1 MTFRWGFFA
10 GVAALVLSF
19 IVGLFSEANTGT
31 VILRALL
38 FGLLFFGLGTGI
50 WVLIHK
56 FFPELLAAI
65 YNEEEQDSFSSPGSK
80 VDITLDNNDRT
91 FAVPEMY
98 RNSINL
104 NEMGNINDL
113 LGKNT
118 SAAEDLAAKEG
129 EGEDEGEEG
138 NVDQN
143 KEEGYNDEQSSTF
156 GGGLI
161 DFAELELTPKKSAPV
176 LDSTPSFNPVF
187 TPSFGG
193 ENNDLGGLPDLDSM
207 SAAFSTTTY
216 STSDESDSLGNDFL
230 GDRDKDKPLQ
240 GDYSAEELAKGIKT
254 VLTKDKM

>member
-10 GVAALVLSF
+10 GAAALVLSF
-19 IVGLFSEANTGT
+19 IVGLFSEANMGI

-98 RNSINL
+98 RNSINPD
-104 NEMGNINDL
+104 EMGNINDL

-118 SAAEDLAAKEG
+118 NADLAAKEG
-129 EGEDEGEEG
+129 EGEED

-161 DFAELELTPKKSAPV
+161 DLAELELTPKKSEPV
-176 LDSTPSFNPVF
+176 PDSIPSFNPVF
-187 TPSFGG
+187 APSFGG
-193 ENNDLGGLPDLDSM
+193 DAGDLGSLPDLDTM

-216 STSDESDSLGNDFL
+216 NSTSAESDSFGNDFS
-230 GDRDKDKPLQ
+230 GDREKDKPLQ